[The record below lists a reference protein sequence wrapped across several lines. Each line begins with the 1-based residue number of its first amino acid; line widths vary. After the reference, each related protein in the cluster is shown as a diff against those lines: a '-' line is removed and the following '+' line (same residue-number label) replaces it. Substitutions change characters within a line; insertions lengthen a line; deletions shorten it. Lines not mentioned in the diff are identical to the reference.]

1 MNAFDASIL
10 SQFNSVAQT
19 SHIFDLMLWEI
30 SENHLLKGAVPI
42 TLLWFFWFNNKK
54 GDNKVTS
61 SIVRDQVIITLL
73 SSLFAIFI
81 GRVLALTLPFRTRP
95 LENIGLHFVIPY
107 GVGHRAF
114 GSMNSFPSDHAT
126 FMFSLVTGIWL
137 ISRKI
142 GFATFFYVT
151 MIVLLPRIYL
161 GLHYPTDI
169 LAGALIGFLIS
180 LILHKNKK
188 FKNLVVKPIIT
199 FSEKSPAL
207 FYTLFFLST
216 YEIASMFDE
225 IRSLYHITGQIIQY
239 GLT

>member
-1 MNAFDASIL
+1 
-10 SQFNSVAQT
+10 
-19 SHIFDLMLWEI
+19 
-30 SENHLLKGAVPI
+30 
-42 TLLWFFWFNNKK
+42 
-54 GDNKVTS
+54 
-61 SIVRDQVIITLL
+61 
-73 SSLFAIFI
+73 
-81 GRVLALTLPFRTRP
+81 
-95 LENIGLHFVIPY
+95 
-107 GVGHRAF
+107 
-114 GSMNSFPSDHAT
+114 
-126 FMFSLVTGIWL
+126 MFSLVTGIWL